1 MAMETTT
8 TGRNRPRATAPAMMV
23 ALLTGL
29 LVRACC
35 ADNITRSSF
44 PEGFVFGTASSAFQ
58 YEGAVKEDGKGPSVW
73 DKFSHQFGKV
83 SDFSNADVAVD
94 QYHRYNEDI
103 QLMKDMGMDAY
114 RFSIAWPRIFPN
126 GSGEINQAGVD
137 HYNKLID
144 ALLAKGIEP
153 YVTLFHWDL
162 PQALEDEY
170 KGWLDPRII
179 KDFATYAETCFE
191 KFGDRVKHWITFNEP
206 YTLAIQGYDVGLHAP
221 GRCSVFLRIFCRA
234 GNSTTEPY
242 IVGHN
247 ILLSHATAVDV
258 YRKKYQQKQ
267 HGSIGLSFNV
277 MWFVPKTNSTADIE
291 ATQRAQDFQLGWF
304 IEPLIF
310 GNYPSSMRSTVGSR
324 LPAISSSESALLKG
338 SLDFVGINHYT
349 TYYGSN
355 DTSDAFGRLLNDSL
369 SDSGAVTLP
378 FKDGIL
384 DPIGDRASS
393 IWLYIVPR
401 GLRSLMNYI
410 KTKYGNPPVI
420 ITENGMDDPNPPL
433 INIKDALKDQKRIKY
448 HNDYL
453 TNLLASIKEDG
464 CNVKGY
470 FVWSLL
476 DNWEWAAGYT
486 SRFGLF
492 FVDYNDKLKRYPK
505 DSVRWFTNFLKSP

>member
-1 MAMETTT
+1 ME
-8 TGRNRPRATAPAMMV
+8 RYRPRAAAASAMM
-23 ALLTGL
+23 AGLLAGL
-29 LVRACC
+29 LVHACC
-35 ADNITRSSF
+35 ADAIGRSSF
-44 PEGFVFGTASSAFQ
+44 PKGFVFGTASSAFQ
-58 YEGAVKEDGKGPSVW
+58 YEGAVKEDGRGPSVW
-73 DKFSHQFGKV
+73 DTFSHQFGKV
-83 SDFSNADVAVD
+83 IDLSNADVAVD
-94 QYHRYNEDI
+94 QYHRFNEDI

-114 RFSIAWPRIFPN
+114 RFSISWSRIFPN
-126 GSGEINQAGVD
+126 GSGQINQAGVD
-137 HYNKLID
+137 HYNNLIN

-162 PQALEDEY
+162 PQALEDKY
-170 KGWLDPRII
+170 NGWLDPQII
-179 KDFATYAETCFE
+179 KDFATYAETCFQ
-191 KFGDRVKHWITFNEP
+191 KFGDRVKHWVTFNEP
-206 YTLAIQGYDVGLHAP
+206 HTLAIQGYDVGLQAP
-221 GRCSVFLRIFCRA
+221 GRCSILLHLFCRA
-234 GNSTTEPY
+234 GNSATEPY

-258 YRKKYQQKQ
+258 YRKKYKQKQ
-267 HGSIGLSFNV
+267 HGSIGVAFDV
-277 MWFVPKTNSTADIE
+277 MWFVPRTNSTDDIE
-291 ATQRAQDFQLGWF
+291 ATQRALDFQFGWF

-310 GNYPSSMRSTVGSR
+310 GNYPSSMISRVGSR

-355 DTSDAFGRLLNDSL
+355 DTSDVIGSLLKDSL
-369 SDSGAVTLP
+369 SDSGSVTLP
-378 FKDGIL
+378 FRDGIL
-384 DPIGDRASS
+384 NPIGDRASS
-393 IWLYIVPR
+393 IWLYIVPQ

-433 INIKDALKDQKRIKY
+433 INIKEALKDEKRIKY

-486 SRFGLF
+486 SRFGLY

-505 DSVRWFTNFLKSP
+505 DSVQWFKNFLKST